1 MVLSKFLLRSLLELH
16 FINRQKM
23 ASAKQLFVMAD
34 EAFMA
39 RLSKP
44 SKILRATTQPAD
56 ISRMC
61 PFYLSTNNGQK
72 P

>member
-1 MVLSKFLLRSLLELH
+1 
-16 FINRQKM
+16 M

-44 SKILRATTQPAD
+44 SKILRATKNPAD
-56 ISRMC
+56 VSRMC
-61 PFYLSTNNGQK
+61 PFYL
-72 P
+72 